1 LEISTDRARLD
12 VDLIHRFL
20 SRSYW
25 ATGRSRET
33 VVRAIQNSL
42 CFGVYEGHEQ
52 IAFGRVITDYAT
64 FGYVADVFVVPEWR
78 GKGAGKLLVDAIA
91 RHPDLQTLQ
100 TMLLATQDAH
110 GLYKQFGFEVLGYPE
125 RMMGRWRPPS

>member
-20 SRSYW
+20 SQSYW

-42 CFGVYEGHEQ
+42 CFGAYHGHEQ
-52 IAFGRVITDYAT
+52 VAFGRVITDYAT

-78 GKGAGKLLVDAIA
+78 GKGVGKLLVDAIA

>member
-1 LEISTDRARLD
+1 MEISTDRARLD

-20 SRSYW
+20 SQSYW
-25 ATGRSRET
+25 ATGRSRAT

-42 CFGVYEGHEQ
+42 CFGVYHGPEQ

-78 GKGAGKLLVDAIA
+78 GKGVGKLLVDAIA